1 MSELMLGKD
10 LRLALKAQAQALD
23 PVVLLGSAG
32 LTSAVVTE
40 IDRALAA
47 HSLIKVR
54 VPLNDRI
61 EREAIFA
68 EITQRLGAARVQ
80 AIGKLLVLYRPPPP
94 PEEPTTSSLARRHT
108 KRDQIRRDPSG
119 RGKRQM

>member
-1 MSELMLGKD
+1 MLGKD
-10 LRLALKAQAQALD
+10 QRLSLKAQAQALD

-32 LTSAVVTE
+32 LSGAVISE

-54 VPLNDRI
+54 VPLDDRI
-61 EREAIFA
+61 GREAIFA
-68 EITQRLGAARVQ
+68 EIAQRLGAARVQ

-94 PEEPTTSSLARRHT
+94 SEEPSTSSLARSHP
-108 KRDQIRRDPSG
+108 KRDQVRRDPSR
-119 RGKRQM
+119 RGNRQM